1 MKHIQRVG
9 GNMKTVDERINRLD
23 RSVASSFL
31 GNYILDKVI
40 MNQMCLVHSSRD
52 ASYRSTPVFDHD
64 PLEFNHIRLDFSNL
78 LFRSRLAGLQTDL
91 ACSRR
96 FVLRRL
102 SARIDAMAS
111 TITF

>member
-1 MKHIQRVG
+1 MRVG
-9 GNMKTVDERINRLD
+9 KD
-23 RSVASSFL
+23 FF

-40 MNQMCLVHSSRD
+40 MNQTCLVHSSRD

-96 FVLRRL
+96 LF
-102 SARIDAMAS
+102 
-111 TITF
+111 